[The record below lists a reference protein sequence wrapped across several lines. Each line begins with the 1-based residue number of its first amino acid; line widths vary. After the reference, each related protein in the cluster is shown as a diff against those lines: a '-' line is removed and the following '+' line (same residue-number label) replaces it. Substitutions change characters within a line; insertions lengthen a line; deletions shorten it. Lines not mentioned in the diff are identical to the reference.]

1 MRIPDQIPDIVDDA
15 QRELAR
21 KTAATIDEMMPA
33 DAPLLLK
40 PFAVAAGVEHE
51 LRTSGALGDEE
62 VQAWRE
68 WAYRRASTI
77 YESHPARDD

>member
-1 MRIPDQIPDIVDDA
+1 MRIPDQIADIDDEAQRQLAKTTAAIVDA
-15 QRELAR
+15 
-21 KTAATIDEMMPA
+21 MMPA
-33 DAPLLLK
+33 DAPVVPK

-51 LRTSGALGDEE
+51 LRTSGAFGDDE

-77 YESHPARDD
+77 YENHAARDD

>member
-1 MRIPDQIPDIVDDA
+1 MRVPDQISDIDDEAQRVLAKTTAAIVDA
-15 QRELAR
+15 
-21 KTAATIDEMMPA
+21 MMPA
-33 DAPLLLK
+33 DAPFVPK

-51 LRTSGALGDEE
+51 LRTSGAFGDDE

-77 YESHPARDD
+77 YDNHAARDD